1 MMRTVLIA
9 LVLTLSLTVAA
20 PALAKPRSIKI
31 GDDYF
36 VRSSGVP
43 VVTVK
48 HGKVVT
54 WKWTGHHDHNVV
66 ASGPA
71 RFHSAVK
78 SKGTFSKKVTKK
90 GTYTII
96 CQIHS
101 GMRMKLRVTK

>member
-20 PALAKPRSIKI
+20 PAFAKPRSIKI
-31 GDDYF
+31 GDNYF

-43 VVTVK
+43 TVKVK
-48 HGKVVT
+48 HGKVVK
-54 WKWTGHHDHNVV
+54 WNWTGRHEHNVV

-71 RFHSAVK
+71 SFHSALK
-78 SKGTFSKKVTKK
+78 SSGSFSKKVTKK

-101 GMRMKLRVTK
+101 GMRMKLKVT

>member
-1 MMRTVLIA
+1 MMRTALIA
-9 LVLTLSLTVAA
+9 LVLTLSMAFVA
-20 PALAKPRSIKI
+20 PAVAKTRGIKI
-31 GDDYF
+31 GDNYF

-48 HGKVVT
+48 KGTTV
-54 WKWTGHHDHNVV
+54 KWNWRGHHDHNVV

-71 RFHSAVK
+71 RFQSSPK
-78 SKGTFSKKVTKK
+78 SSGSYKHKVIKK

-101 GMRMKLRVTK
+101 GMKMKLKVK